1 MNTKI
6 FGILVVSVAVASAGI
21 YFVNR
26 KDNVPS
32 EELTTEI
39 EEPQVVSP
47 ELTDAQQSKPLSS
60 GVKKSSTSTIVP
72 TKSPTVSVPKTL
84 TPTPAMPRAPHLI
97 TIKNFAFSPSSI
109 TVQKGDN
116 VNWGNE
122 DSAPHTVT
130 FQDGGLS
137 SWTLST
143 DESFNR
149 NFNTVGTFTYHCN
162 LHPSMTGT
170 VIVTN

>member
-1 MNTKI
+1 MITYSDFQKVEMRVGKI
-6 FGILVVSVAVASAGI
+6 LSCEPFPEARKPAYKLTIDFG
-21 YFVNR
+21 
-26 KDNVPS
+26 
-32 EELTTEI
+32 E
-39 EEPQVVSP
+39 
-47 ELTDAQQSKPLSS
+47 S

>member
-84 TPTPAMPRAPHLI
+84 TPTIVAKAPHI
-97 TIKNFAFSPSSI
+97 MVIKNFAFSPS
-109 TVQKGDN
+109 
-116 VNWGNE
+116 
-122 DSAPHTVT
+122 
-130 FQDGGLS
+130 
-137 SWTLST
+137 
-143 DESFNR
+143 
-149 NFNTVGTFTYHCN
+149 
-162 LHPSMTGT
+162 
-170 VIVTN
+170 